1 MENNNVSVFV
11 IGHKKF
17 EPLAGDGYISL
28 QVGNGESFTKYRDN
42 IGENISEK
50 NPLYCELTGLYW
62 AWKNW
67 KESDYVGLVHY
78 RRYFVRQRVFCTSP
92 KNDILRK
99 EDIIKI
105 LQKYDVIIQDP
116 GFKNP
121 IRSSVMVEGIPDS
134 KQKYVLVAL
143 RDILN
148 DNYPEFMDAFNDI
161 AYGYMVYHAN
171 MFITSRNIF
180 EDYCE
185 WLFDVL
191 SRLEDRY
198 EQDGVELAPRQCGYV
213 GEYLLSIYMRGK
225 IKKEKM
231 FYSKV
236 VMMTDDG
243 YVKKYP
249 IPYGINNLLHKVLG
263 KWLNN
268 LSYNRKLAEYVQA
281 RKDSNLPVDDDIVNE
296 KKYCIR

>member
-121 IRSSVMVEGIPDS
+121 IRSSVMVEGI
-134 KQKYVLVAL
+134 L
-143 RDILN
+143 
-148 DNYPEFMDAFNDI
+148 I
-161 AYGYMVYHAN
+161 AN
-171 MFITSRNIF
+171 KSMF
-180 EDYCE
+180 
-185 WLFDVL
+185 WL
-191 SRLEDRY
+191 
-198 EQDGVELAPRQCGYV
+198 P
-213 GEYLLSIYMRGK
+213 
-225 IKKEKM
+225 
-231 FYSKV
+231 
-236 VMMTDDG
+236 
-243 YVKKYP
+243 
-249 IPYGINNLLHKVLG
+249 
-263 KWLNN
+263 
-268 LSYNRKLAEYVQA
+268 
-281 RKDSNLPVDDDIVNE
+281 
-296 KKYCIR
+296 